1 MRKIP
6 IPTIITASALVLV
19 LVAYAVTFIVRF
31 NEVAVRVRMGKAD
44 RNDIIAQPGL
54 YFRWPWPIESV
65 VKYDKRLHA
74 LDTPET
80 EIKTRDGNNLIVGC
94 YAIWQIQEPYDFYV
108 RVQTEAAAEEKLRAR
123 VNEVRAAVIGNKE
136 MASFVSLDPEQVDRT
151 YNEIEQEMVAGTAPG
166 AAADFG
172 IKLVSINVRRISL
185 PEEATQTVFQS
196 MIDEREALAAQYRG
210 QGKSI
215 ADAIRGTA
223 ESAANSIKSFADAK
237 AEEVR
242 SAGMQAATRTLG
254 QIGAADQGI
263 FVWLRQMEALEAA
276 LRERTTIFFDAKE
289 QLFKSFA
296 APPLDL
302 GGMPSPGESKDEP
315 AVPAKQP

>member
-19 LVAYAVTFIVRF
+19 LVAYAVTFVVRF
-31 NEVAVRVRMGKAD
+31 NEVAVRVRLGKAD
-44 RNDIIAQPGL
+44 RNDIIEQPGL

-94 YAIWQIQEPYDFYV
+94 YAIWQIQEPYNFYV

-136 MASFVSLDPEQVDRT
+136 MSSFVSLDPEQVDRT

-166 AAADFG
+166 AANDFG
-172 IKLVSINVRRISL
+172 IKLVAINVRRISL

-196 MIDEREALAAQYRG
+196 MIQEREALAAQYRG
-210 QGKSI
+210 QGNSI

-223 ESAANSIKSFADAK
+223 DSAANSIKSFADAK
-237 AEEVR
+237 AEEIR

-254 QIGAADQGI
+254 QIGAADQKI
-263 FVWLRQMEALEAA
+263 FVWLRQIEALEAA
-276 LRERTTIFFDAKE
+276 LKERTTIFLDSKD
-289 QLFKSFA
+289 QLIRDFA
-296 APPLDL
+296 APPTDL
-302 GGMPSPGESKDEP
+302 GAASSEEGKPEP
-315 AVPAKQP
+315 AAAAGQQ